1 MSSFLY
7 PSLAPQESA
16 GDQEPRVFD
25 AALLLE
31 LANTVRGTWSD
42 AVAFDC
48 QSVAGN
54 RGALHQAAAL
64 VVACATSGGRVLVM
78 GNGGSACDAER
89 LVRLLQP
96 LVAARTLLD
105 PAVFSAIANDVGAA
119 RVFSRQVETF
129 ASSRDLVVV
138 FSTSGTS
145 PNVIEAVGAAK
156 RAGASTVAFAG
167 YGGATLATTADVD
180 VCISVDSTS
189 VHRIQ
194 EAQGA
199 LCDALVVLV
208 HAGLVDAG
216 LVDAGLDPAD
226 RT

>member
-7 PSLAPQESA
+7 PSLTPQQIA
-16 GDQEPRVFD
+16 GDHDTSEFE
-25 AALLLE
+25 AELLLE

-48 QSVAGN
+48 RSVTAN
-54 RGALHQAAAL
+54 REALNQAAAL

-96 LVAARTLLD
+96 AVPARTLLD

-129 ASSRDLVVV
+129 ASSRDVVVV
-138 FSTSGTS
+138 FTTSGTS
-145 PNVIEAVGAAK
+145 ANVIEAVGAGK
-156 RAGASTVAFAG
+156 RALASTIAFAG
-167 YGGATLATTADVD
+167 YRGATLATHADVD

-199 LCDALVVLV
+199 LCDAFVALVQ
-208 HAGLVDAG
+208 AGL
-216 LVDAGLDPAD
+216 
-226 RT
+226 T

>member
-7 PSLAPQESA
+7 PSLTPQENA
-16 GDQEPRVFD
+16 GDHDTRVFE

-31 LANTVRGTWSD
+31 LANTVRNTWSD

-48 QSVAGN
+48 QSVAAN
-54 RGALHQAAAL
+54 REALDQSAAL

-96 LVAARTLLD
+96 AVPARTLLD

-119 RVFSRQVETF
+119 RVFSRQVQTF
-129 ASSRDLVVV
+129 ASSGDVVVV
-138 FSTSGTS
+138 FTTSGTS
-145 PNVIEAVGAAK
+145 ANVIEAVAAAK

-167 YGGATLATTADVD
+167 YGGATLATNTDVD

-199 LCDALVVLV
+199 QCDAFVALV
-208 HAGLVDAG
+208 HAELVHAE
-216 LVDAGLDPAD
+216 LDPAD
-226 RT
+226 QT